1 MIKRVS
7 FFSGQSIWE
16 NIGAIYVRPY
26 KDTHWHM
33 EDATAYGMFRE
44 KLIKIGSNGD
54 KILVGHKSIYYGLT
68 GGSMF
73 HVARQALQ
81 F

>member
-1 MIKRVS
+1 
-7 FFSGQSIWE
+7 
-16 NIGAIYVRPY
+16 
-26 KDTHWHM
+26 M